1 MKTDKRICLY
11 LEGELTPDEK
21 IVFEDELKN
30 SHELQKELKL
40 YKNFISSVEE
50 TKNLTIDNNYFDN
63 IIPEFRSRLISS
75 KQRKYYSKIA
85 YAFPVLIILFLVAF
99 FIINNQNQI
108 VFNRAKL
115 TANNINDNGTY
126 ELRNLSVDE
135 LIPSSLSTNDSE
147 KYNTELNKLIGNEL
161 NISSDSTKYLV
172 ADEVLDYNSIIDNL
186 SEKDANIIY
195 NNILNKKF

>member
-11 LEGELTPDEK
+11 LEGELTPEER

-50 TKNLTIDNNYFDN
+50 TKNLPIDSNYFDN
-63 IIPEFRSRLISS
+63 IIPEFRRRLISS
-75 KQRKYYSKIA
+75 KQRKYYSKLA
-85 YAFPVLIILFLVAF
+85 YAFPVLVILFLVAF
-99 FIINNQNQI
+99 FIINDQNQI
-108 VFNRAKL
+108 VFNRANL

-161 NISSDSTKYLV
+161 NISTDSTKYLL